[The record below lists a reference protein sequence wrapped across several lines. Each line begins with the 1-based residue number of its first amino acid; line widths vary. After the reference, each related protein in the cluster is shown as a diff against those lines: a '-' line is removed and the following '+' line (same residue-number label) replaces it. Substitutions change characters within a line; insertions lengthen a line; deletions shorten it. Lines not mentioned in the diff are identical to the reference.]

1 MKIIFRFTDSS
12 FSVVF
17 GKTLELCQSKLGCI
31 GDEVDCN
38 KNKRGGVVGLNH

>member
-1 MKIIFRFTDSS
+1 MKIIFSFTDSS

-31 GDEVDCN
+31 EGDEDCN